1 MHSHNNNVELQSN
14 EGAAIK
20 IIKRPRRAGVAPVNY
35 SEVKRRGPIKR
46 KAEGGHAY
54 MDASSARAGRVTLYK
69 AIEVGEVT
77 IERVVGGMYE
87 WRDGAYV
94 EKRRVVFDDG
104 G

>member
-1 MHSHNNNVELQSN
+1 MQGN

-35 SEVKRRGPIKR
+35 SEVKR
-46 KAEGGHAY
+46 KAKGGRAY
-54 MDASSARAGRVTLYK
+54 MDASSVRAGRVTLYK

-77 IERVVGGMYE
+77 IERIVGDTYE